1 MTMNWKRDDRGI
13 PRIETQHM
21 KHQWNHFVVLMKVL
35 DISDIRIQCMHGICV
50 SALLPKCRL
59 YKGNIPFIDAMG
71 TQLLLSTPLAVS
83 KIPSVSYAT
92 IAGWKKEKLEEGWN
106 STLSTLLP
114 SLLCGVRLALLSF
127 VASACSCFQ
136 QNFRIFHYFM
146 MEMDASILKWHIFF
160 WPGKKEVTHLPAAEV
175 LACSQQCCQLSRAA
189 MDLHGH
195 TLSACW
201 YVCLL
206 KQSFCWWNVDRW
218 IVFKRSSLGS

>member
-160 WPGKKEVTHLPAAEV
+160 GQAKKRWPICRLLRCWLAVNNAASSAGRRWIYMDTHWV
-175 LACSQQCCQLSRAA
+175 LVD
-189 MDLHGH
+189 MF
-195 TLSACW
+195 ACW
-201 YVCLL
+201 
-206 KQSFCWWNVDRW
+206 SNHFVD
-218 IVFKRSSLGS
+218 GM